1 MTSRAAR
8 YTLPVTAAIVLF
20 SFAFPTVALAQTVSF
35 IARKDLLVGAR
46 PHSVA
51 VADFNRDFLPDLV
64 VANYASDTVSV
75 LLGNG
80 DGTFQ
85 PARTFPAGSKP
96 TSVAVGD
103 FNGDMVPDLAL
114 ASRASDIVS
123 VLLLNGAGSFH
134 TPQALLVGARPPS
147 VAVGDFNGDRVQ
159 DLAVANTASD
169 TVSVLLGNGNGTFR
183 SMPITGAGPSPTSV
197 VAGDF
202 NGDGLQDLA
211 VTNGSSNTVS
221 VLLGNGDGTLQAART
236 VTYALTVPSHSTSF
250 VAVGDFNGDH
260 MLDLA
265 VANGASNAVS
275 VLLGR
280 GDGTFFQLAPPNDRL
295 ATGPNPTSVAV

>member
-103 FNGDMVPDLAL
+103 FNGD
-114 ASRASDIVS
+114 
-123 VLLLNGAGSFH
+123 
-134 TPQALLVGARPPS
+134 
-147 VAVGDFNGDRVQ
+147 
-159 DLAVANTASD
+159 
-169 TVSVLLGNGNGTFR
+169 
-183 SMPITGAGPSPTSV
+183 
-197 VAGDF
+197 
-202 NGDGLQDLA
+202 GLQDLA
-211 VTNGSSNTVS
+211 VTNG
-221 VLLGNGDGTLQAART
+221 VLDNVTGVPDNVFVMLGKAGATFLPAQRF
-236 VTYALTVPSHSTSF
+236 L
-250 VAVGDFNGDH
+250 VGAKPH
-260 MLDLA
+260 
-265 VANGASNAVS
+265 
-275 VLLGR
+275 
-280 GDGTFFQLAPPNDRL
+280 
-295 ATGPNPTSVAV
+295 SVA